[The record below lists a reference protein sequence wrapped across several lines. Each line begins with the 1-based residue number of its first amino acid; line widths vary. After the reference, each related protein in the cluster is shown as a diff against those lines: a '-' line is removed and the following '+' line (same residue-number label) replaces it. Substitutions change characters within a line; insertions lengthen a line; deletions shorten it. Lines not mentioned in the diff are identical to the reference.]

1 MKKTFIKVGALA
13 ICAMLAPVFTSC
25 GSDDDDEP
33 FGRPDVPSITEPGG
47 ISGNETYV
55 RLTSLGGLP
64 IYYDN
69 QGRVEGVGNY
79 LDIDYSR
86 GKILM
91 EDQEMNIKFNGKG
104 YIKEISGAWDYED
117 EGDRYKG
124 SGKMEFYY
132 DGDGHLHEYKVNSTE
147 IEYED
152 GEKTSYKEGF
162 TYTCT
167 WKGGNLVRV
176 NGEGYETEDGETDR
190 YNEGFVYQY
199 GDRHNKYYQMPLCI
213 TEYLLDADEFMVLAA
228 AGLFGYGPA
237 NLPNGGIESDD
248 DGYEDSFSVRFSLNE
263 NGSIAREIFDN
274 SSVTW
279 GYSEYTR
286 GMFVEQPAPKK
297 NAMRS
302 LFVRSAKRAVK

>member
-117 EGDRYKG
+117 DGDRYKG
-124 SGKMEFYY
+124 SGKMEFNYN
-132 DGDGHLHEYKVNSTE
+132 GGGNLIESTE

-152 GEKTSYKEGF
+152 RDKTYYEEGVTYK
-162 TYTCT
+162 CT
-167 WKGGNLVRV
+167 WQGGNLVRV
-176 NGEGYETEDGETDR
+176 NGEGYEKEDGETER
-190 YNEGFVYQY
+190 YNESFIYRY
-199 GDRHNKYYQMPLCI
+199 GDRQNKFFQMPFSV
-213 TEYLLDADEFMVLAA
+213 TEYLLDADELSVLAA

-237 NLPNGGIESDD
+237 NLPSGGVESDD
-248 DGYEDSFSVRFSLNE
+248 EGYESSFSVRFTLNK

-274 SSVTW
+274 SSVSW
-279 GYSEYTR
+279 DYSEYTR
-286 GMFVEQPAPKK
+286 GMFVEQPAAKK
-297 NAMRS
+297 HSVRS
-302 LFVRSAKRAVK
+302 IFVRSAKRAK

>member
-47 ISGNETYV
+47 TSGNETYV

-69 QGRVEGVGNY
+69 KGRVEGVGNY

-86 GKILM
+86 GKILI

-104 YIKEISGAWDYED
+104 YIKEISGAWDYMD

-124 SGKMEFYY
+124 SGKMEFDYN
-132 DGDGHLHEYKVNSTE
+132 GDGNLVKYKMDSTE

-152 GEKTSYKEGF
+152 REKTYYEEGV
-162 TYTCT
+162 TYTCK
-167 WKGGNLVRV
+167 WQHGNLVRV
-176 NGEGYETEDGETDR
+176 DGEVYEKEDGETER
-190 YNEGFVYQY
+190 YYESFIYRY
-199 GDRHNKYYQMPLCI
+199 GDRQNKFFQMPLSV
-213 TEYLLDADEFMVLAA
+213 TEYLLDADELSVLAA

-237 NLPNGGIESDD
+237 NLPSGGVESDD
-248 DGYEDSFSVRFSLNE
+248 DGYESSFSVRFTLNN

-274 SSVTW
+274 SSVSW
-279 GYSEYTR
+279 DYSEYTR
-286 GMFVEQPAPKK
+286 GMFVEQPAAKK
-297 NAMRS
+297 HSVRS
-302 LFVRSAKRAVK
+302 IFVRSAKRAK

>member
-1 MKKTFIKVGALA
+1 MKKTFFKVGALA

-91 EDQEMNIKFNGKG
+91 EGQEMNIKFNGKG

-117 EGDRYKG
+117 DGDRYKG
-124 SGKMEFYY
+124 SGKMEFKYT
-132 DGDGHLHEYKVNSTE
+132 GDGNLIEYKIDSTE

-152 GEKTSYKEGF
+152 RDKTYYEEGVTYK
-162 TYTCT
+162 CK
-167 WKGGNLVRV
+167 WQHGNLVRV
-176 NGEGYETEDGETDR
+176 DGEVYEKEDGETER
-190 YNEGFVYQY
+190 YNESFIYRY
-199 GDRHNKYYQMPLCI
+199 GDRQNKFFQMPLSV
-213 TEYLLDADEFMVLAA
+213 TEYLLDADELSVLAA

-237 NLPNGGIESDD
+237 NLPSGGVESDD
-248 DGYEDSFSVRFSLNE
+248 DGYESSFSVRFTLNN

-274 SSVTW
+274 SSVSW
-279 GYSEYTR
+279 DYSEYTR
-286 GMFVEQPAPKK
+286 GMFVEQPAAKK
-297 NAMRS
+297 HSVRS
-302 LFVRSAKRAVK
+302 IFVRSAKRAK

>member
-13 ICAMLAPVFTSC
+13 ICAMLAPVLTSC

-33 FGRPDVPSITEPGG
+33 FGRPDVPSIIEPDG
-47 ISGNETYV
+47 ITGNDTYV

-69 QGRVEGVGNY
+69 QGRVEGVGSY
-79 LDIDYSR
+79 LEIDYSR
-86 GKILM
+86 GKIAM

-117 EGDRYKG
+117 EDGRYKG
-124 SGKMEFYY
+124 SGKMSFEYNGDGNLIRYEVSSSETEYEEDGKTYY
-132 DGDGHLHEYKVNSTE
+132 DD
-147 IEYED
+147 
-152 GEKTSYKEGF
+152 GF
-162 TYTCT
+162 TYTCK
-167 WKGGNLVRV
+167 WQGGNLIRI

-190 YNEGFVYQY
+190 YNESFVYRY
-199 GDRHNKYYQMPLCI
+199 GDRQNKFFQMPLSL
-213 TEYLLDADEFMVLAA
+213 TEYLLDADELSVLAA

-237 NLPNGGIESDD
+237 NLPTGGVASDD
-248 DGYEDSFSVRFSLNE
+248 DGYEGSFTVRFSLNE

-274 SSVTW
+274 SSVNW

-286 GMFVEQPAPKK
+286 GMFVEQPTAKK
-297 NAMRS
+297 YSVRS
-302 LFVRSAKRAVK
+302 LFVRSAKRAK

>member
-91 EDQEMNIKFNGKG
+91 EGQEMNIKFNGKG

-117 EGDRYKG
+117 DGDRYKG
-124 SGKMEFYY
+124 SGKMEFEYN
-132 DGDGHLHEYKVNSTE
+132 GDGNLVKYRVSSTE

-152 GEKTSYKEGF
+152 RDKTYYEEGF
-162 TYTCT
+162 TCTCK
-167 WKGGNLVRV
+167 WQGGNLVRV
-176 NGEGYETEDGETDR
+176 NIEGYEKEDGEMER
-190 YNEGFVYQY
+190 YTGATTYDY
-199 GDRHNKYYQMPLCI
+199 GTRLNKYYQMPLSI
-213 TEYLLDADEFMVLAA
+213 SVEILDSDEFMALAA

-237 NLPNGGIESDD
+237 NLPTGGHEIDE
-248 DGYEDSFSVRFSLNE
+248 DGYEGSFNVRFSLNE
-263 NGSIAREIFDN
+263 NGSIAREIFDD

-286 GMFVEQPAPKK
+286 GMFVDQPAPKK

-302 LFVRSAKRAVK
+302 LFVRSHKRAVK

>member
-1 MKKTFIKVGALA
+1 MKKTFFKVGALA

-91 EDQEMNIKFNGKG
+91 EGQEMNIKFNGKG

-117 EGDRYKG
+117 DGDRYKG
-124 SGKMEFYY
+124 SGKMEFKYT
-132 DGDGHLHEYKVNSTE
+132 GDGNLIEYKLDSTE

-152 GEKTSYKEGF
+152 RDKTYYEEGVTYK
-162 TYTCT
+162 CK
-167 WKGGNLVRV
+167 WQHGNLVRV
-176 NGEGYETEDGETDR
+176 DGEVYEKEDGETER
-190 YNEGFVYQY
+190 YNESFIYRY
-199 GDRHNKYYQMPLCI
+199 GDRQNKFFQMPLSV
-213 TEYLLDADEFMVLAA
+213 TEYLLDADELSVLAA

-237 NLPNGGIESDD
+237 NLPSGGVESDD
-248 DGYEDSFSVRFSLNE
+248 DGYESSFSVRFTLNN

-274 SSVTW
+274 SSVSW
-279 GYSEYTR
+279 DYGEYTR
-286 GMFVEQPAPKK
+286 GMFVEQLAAKK
-297 NAMRS
+297 HSVRS
-302 LFVRSAKRAVK
+302 IFVRSAKRAK